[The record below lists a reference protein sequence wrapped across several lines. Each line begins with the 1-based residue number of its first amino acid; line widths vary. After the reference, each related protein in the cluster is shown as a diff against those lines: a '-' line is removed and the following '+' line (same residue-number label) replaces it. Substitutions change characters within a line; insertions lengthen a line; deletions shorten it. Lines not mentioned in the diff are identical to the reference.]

1 MPIARKTRQPRRTQT
16 DQLMATQNQILEYLR
31 QDVEEWK
38 KTGDR
43 YDRQQRATL
52 QALAAISK
60 SLASISESQ
69 ATISESQATISESQ
83 ATISE
88 SQATV
93 SKSLAAIDASQA
105 RQVETLRDIH
115 AITTRVLE
123 QSNHVMLQLGASGA
137 TH

>member
-1 MPIARKTRQPRRTQT
+1 MPTVRKTRQPRRTQT
-16 DQLMATQNQILEYLR
+16 DQLLATQNQILDYLR

-38 KTGDR
+38 KTGER

-60 SLASISESQ
+60 SLAATNESQATISKSQ
-69 ATISESQATISESQ
+69 ATISES
-83 ATISE
+83 
-88 SQATV
+88 
-93 SKSLAAIDASQA
+93 LARINESQA
-105 RQVETLRDIH
+105 RQVEALRDIH

-123 QSNHVMLQLGASGA
+123 QSNHIMLQLGASGA

>member
-1 MPIARKTRQPRRTQT
+1 MPTVRKTRQPRRTQT
-16 DQLMATQNQILEYLR
+16 DQLLATQNQILDYLR

-38 KTGDR
+38 KTGER

-52 QALAAISK
+52 QALAVISK
-60 SLASISESQ
+60 SLAVINESQ
-69 ATISESQATISESQ
+69 ATISESQATISKSQ

-88 SQATV
+88 S
-93 SKSLAAIDASQA
+93 LARINESQA
-105 RQVETLRDIH
+105 RQVEALRDIH

-123 QSNHVMLQLGASGA
+123 QSNHIMLQLGASGA

>member
-1 MPIARKTRQPRRTQT
+1 MPTVRKPRQPQPRRTRT
-16 DQLMATQNQILEYLR
+16 DQLLATQNQILDYLR
-31 QDVEEWK
+31 QDVEEWR
-38 KTGDR
+38 KTGER

-60 SLASISESQ
+60 ALAS
-69 ATISESQATISESQ
+69 
-83 ATISE
+83 
-88 SQATV
+88 
-93 SKSLAAIDASQA
+93 IDASQA

-123 QSNHVMLQLGASGA
+123 QSNHIMLQLGASGT

>member
-1 MPIARKTRQPRRTQT
+1 MPVARKTRQPRRTKT
-16 DQLMATQNQILEYLR
+16 DQLLATQNQILDYLR

-38 KTGDR
+38 KTGER
-43 YDRQQRATL
+43 YDRHQQAIL
-52 QALAAISK
+52 QALVAI
-60 SLASISESQ
+60 
-69 ATISESQATISESQ
+69 
-83 ATISE
+83 
-88 SQATV
+88 

-105 RQVETLRDIH
+105 RQIEMVRDIH

>member
-1 MPIARKTRQPRRTQT
+1 MPVARKAQQPRRTRT
-16 DQLMATQNQILEYLR
+16 DQLLATQNQILDYLR
-31 QDVEEWK
+31 QDVEEWR

-60 SLASISESQ
+60 SLASTNESQ
-69 ATISESQATISESQ
+69 VTI
-83 ATISE
+83 
-88 SQATV
+88 

-105 RQVETLRDIH
+105 RQIEMLRDIH

-123 QSNHVMLQLGASGA
+123 QSNHIMLQLGASGA